1 MEILTAVETS
11 YDRLGTLA
19 SNILPG
25 QLDAPTG
32 LPGWDVRTL
41 LDHTLGFITAM
52 TDCANGA
59 PMAEHT
65 AAGIVQSDPVA
76 AVKQAVFDSL
86 AAWRRPGALDAP
98 AATPLGSMPGAQ
110 ALALIVMETTI
121 HGTDLAR
128 ATGQDETVDPEVA
141 TLVLDTLRAMPLDAI
156 RAAGHFGPEIP
167 APADA
172 IAVQQALALSGRRP

>member
-1 MEILTAVETS
+1 MEILTAAETS

-19 SNILPG
+19 SDIGPG

-32 LPGWDVRTL
+32 LPGWDVRML

-59 PMAEHT
+59 PMAGQT
-65 AAGIVQSDPVA
+65 ATGIVGSDPVA
-76 AVKQAVFDSL
+76 AIKRTVFDSL
-86 AAWRRPGALDAP
+86 ATWRRPGVLDGTT
-98 AATPLGSMPGAQ
+98 ATPLGPMTGAQ
-110 ALALIVMETTI
+110 ALALVVMETTI

-141 TLVLDTLRAMPLDAI
+141 TLVLGTLRAMPLDAI
-156 RAAGHFGPEIP
+156 RAAGQFGPEVP
-167 APADA
+167 VPADA
-172 IAVQQALALSGRRP
+172 TPAQQAHALTGRRP